1 VRTAR
6 DRLMT
11 GHRHRTVLVVS
22 HVTPIKMLVREALQ
36 APPQAL
42 YRMHLDV
49 SSLSVIDW
57 YDDGPAVLRGLN
69 DIHHLPPHP
78 QP

>member
-1 VRTAR
+1 
-6 DRLMT
+6 
-11 GHRHRTVLVVS
+11 
-22 HVTPIKMLVREALQ
+22 VTPIKLLVRQALQ
-36 APPQAL
+36 APLPVL

-69 DIHHLPPHP
+69 DTHHLRS
-78 QP
+78 